1 MNTLDVNSVLL
12 PLGASIL
19 IGALM
24 GLEREKTRITSKGKS
39 AVGIRTD
46 MLIGLFGAIAA
57 LLGQTINF
65 WVFILCLTSI
75 LILSISSY
83 IHLSTKYGRVGVT
96 TEISTILLFLFG
108 AMTMSGYMQ
117 LALILAILTTLI
129 LSMRQRLHKAI
140 YNINDRELYDTI
152 KFALITFVILPLL
165 PNQSFDHE
173 VFNFLFPGQTPPP
186 GFDSVNVLNPYNIW
200 FLVVLVSGISFL
212 GYILVK
218 IFGKGRGIAFAGLLG
233 GMYSSSATSLT
244 LAEKSKSTP
253 NIVTPYVAGIV
264 LSCAISFIRTFIQIR
279 VLNDEVFSL
288 VLAPIG
294 LMFLYLL
301 IVGLL
306 FMARS
311 KKEPQESQVNKFE
324 TPFKVSQ
331 AMKLGGFIIGAL
343 IIGKIVLTY
352 ADLQWYTILASIMA
366 FFAIDDPI
374 TISTATTAGKLI
386 SYIDAKNIIMM
397 VIFLNMI
404 QKIAVA
410 YFFGNRKLVK
420 PLVITF
426 SGLLLVTL
434 AGIFYF

>member
-1 MNTLDVNSVLL
+1 MDINGLII

-24 GLEREKTRITSKGKS
+24 GLEREKTRIASKGIS

-46 MLIGLFGAIAA
+46 ILIGLFGAISA
-57 LLGQTINF
+57 LLGQTIGMWIF
-65 WVFILCLTSI
+65 ACCLI
-75 LILSISSY
+75 AMLILSISSY
-83 IHLSTKYGRVGVT
+83 LYLSIKHDRVGVT
-96 TEISTILLFLFG
+96 TEISTILLFLYG
-108 AMTMSGYMQ
+108 AMTVSGYTQ
-117 LALILAILTTLI
+117 LALILAILTTLV

-165 PNQSFDHE
+165 PNHSYDHE
-173 VFNFLFPGQTPPP
+173 IFDFLFPNLTPPP
-186 GFDSVNVLNPYNIW
+186 GFDSINVLNPYNIW

-218 IFGKGRGIAFAGLLG
+218 IFGKGHGIAFAGLLG
-233 GMYSSSATSLT
+233 GLYSSSATSLT
-244 LAEKSKSTP
+244 LAEKSKENP
-253 NIVTPYVAGIV
+253 KVVKPYVAGIV
-264 LSCAISFIRTFIQIR
+264 LACAISFIRTFIQIR
-279 VLNDEVFSL
+279 VLSEETFTYI
-288 VLAPIG
+288 LAPVG

-306 FMARS
+306 FMSRAKTNQKTTS
-311 KKEPQESQVNKFE
+311 VNKFE
-324 TPFKVSQ
+324 TPFKISQ
-331 AMKLGGFIIGAL
+331 ALKLGGFIVAAL
-343 IIGKIVLTY
+343 VFGKIVLTY
-352 ADLQWYTILASIMA
+352 ANIEWFMLLSGIMA

-374 TISTATTAGKLI
+374 IISTASSAGTLI
-386 SYIDAKNIIMM
+386 SFHNAKNIIMV

-404 QKIAVA
+404 QKVAVA

-420 PLVITF
+420 PLAITF
-426 SGLLLVTL
+426 AGLLLVTL